1 MKALISDTEELARC
15 KELLLNVC
23 GFRFG
28 QEREKF
34 LRTALNKRMLQQGI
48 ATLHAYNK
56 LLTHNIDEFQS
67 LVELLTVNETY
78 FMREPEHLKLM
89 IERLVPE
96 LLAASG
102 KRRLKIV
109 SAGCSSGAEPYSVA
123 ILLRERFGEKS
134 GDLFSITGVDIDAS
148 VISHARQGVYG
159 KGFFRGVD
167 PTVVARYF
175 TSGDFGE
182 MRLKDNIRK
191 QVSFDVVNLLS
202 GIFPPAMQ
210 QADIILYRNVSIYF
224 PEQVQRVIFAKLADL
239 LVDGGYLIVGAT
251 ETIHHDVGIL
261 TLVELDGLFVYQK
274 LPGFTVQERRHTRRY
289 ERAVSVDLPSAS
301 TQSLSKSWKRPVTR
315 PPEVASPAAAA
326 AKKALSSKAAV
337 PANDIKSVFDEALQL
352 AADGKVV
359 DALERL
365 SLVSNQDQTFVK
377 AHTLAASLHIQ
388 SAHYGEARSAAKK
401 ALQCDPLCSDVVLML
416 GIIELHEGDTDA
428 AYLRFRE
435 AKYLNPDCWL
445 AYIHLAEIDFAREE
459 RQRSR
464 SGYAAALLLLEKGT
478 LLERGQDF
486 FPLTINAEQFLLLC
500 RHKMALLKK
509 QGI

>member
-1 MKALISDTEELARC
+1 MTSSVSRTEELTRC

-34 LRTALNKRMLQQGI
+34 LQTALQQRMLKQGI
-48 ATLHAYNK
+48 DTLHVYNG
-56 LLTHNIDEFQS
+56 LLAHNVDEFQS

-78 FMREPEHLKLM
+78 FLREPEHLKLL
-89 IERLVPE
+89 IEQLVPE
-96 LLAASG
+96 LRSAAG
-102 KRRLKIV
+102 MRRLKIV

-123 ILLRERFGEKS
+123 ILLRESLGEKS
-134 GDLFSITGVDIDAS
+134 SDLFSITGVDIDAS

-167 PTVVARYF
+167 PEIVARYF

-182 MRLKDNIRK
+182 MRLKDEIRR
-191 QVSFDVVNLLS
+191 QVSFEVVNLLS

-261 TLVELDGLFVYQK
+261 TLVERDGLFVYQK
-274 LPGFTVQERRHTRRY
+274 LPGFTVQERRGIHRE
-289 ERAVSVDLPSAS
+289 ERAVLAEVPRAS
-301 TQSLSKSWKRPVTR
+301 TQSQAKSWKRPVTR
-315 PPEVASPAAAA
+315 QPQVAAPAAAV
-326 AKKALSSKAAV
+326 AKKTLSSKAAV

-352 AADGKVV
+352 AADGKVD

-365 SLVSNQDQTFVK
+365 SFVNNQDKTFVK
-377 AHTLAASLHIQ
+377 AHTLTASLHIN

-401 ALQCDPLCSDVVLML
+401 ALQCDPLCSEAALML
-416 GIIELHEGDTDA
+416 GIIERHEGDTDA
-428 AYLRFRE
+428 AYSRFRE